1 MFSQW
6 YHSTTE
12 NCHLI
17 VCAKLRILS
26 LSHVGN
32 NALQV
37 ENNADFTLQ
46 DLTPSEFPSYL
57 HLYIG

>member
-12 NCHLI
+12 NCRLI
-17 VCAKLRILS
+17 VCVKLRILS
-26 LSHVGN
+26 LSYVEN

-37 ENNADFTLQ
+37 ENSADFTLQ
-46 DLTPSEFPSYL
+46 DLTASEFPS
-57 HLYIG
+57 

>member
-26 LSHVGN
+26 LSYVEN

-37 ENNADFTLQ
+37 ENSADFTLQ
-46 DLTPSEFPSYL
+46 DLTASEFPS
-57 HLYIG
+57 